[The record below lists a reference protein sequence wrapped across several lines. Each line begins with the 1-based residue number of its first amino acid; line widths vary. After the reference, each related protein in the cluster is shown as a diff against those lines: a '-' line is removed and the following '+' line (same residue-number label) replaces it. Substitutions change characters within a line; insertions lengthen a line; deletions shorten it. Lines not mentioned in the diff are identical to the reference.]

1 MKNKFIFSV
10 TFIICVFN
18 LVQAYSDT
26 IKISSKLVNVYR
38 ENSVSVFSGQVYAE
52 DNEIKLWS
60 DKLSVYYDE
69 SKNSVYKIVAEE
81 NVKIIA
87 EGVTAYGN
95 YSEYQIDNEELLLEG
110 NVAVIENDNQILSDQ
125 LILDLA
131 KSTSIMTAKTNNR
144 VKAQISKTNNE

>member
-69 SKNSVYKIVAEE
+69 SKNSVYKIIAEE